1 MASKALVLV
10 CILAVVFVIFYA
22 EESASEKTTTVH
34 SNEAEKSGELY
45 ILHMHMLYS
54 SVPF

>member
-10 CILAVVFVIFYA
+10 CILAVVFVIAYA

-34 SNEAEKSGELY
+34 SNEAEKNGELY
-45 ILHMHMLYS
+45 ILHMHMWY
-54 SVPF
+54 VHT